1 MGPWGTYIMKISVIG
16 SGSWGIA
23 ATKMLSENGHDLTL
37 WSFDE
42 KEAAMLQTERMNP
55 ALLPGVQL
63 PEKVRVTTDIACAEG
78 ADIVVVAVPSFA
90 VFETA
95 RKMSPYMKKQVVVLL
110 SKGFDKNSG
119 YSLLSDLLERVF
131 MGAVP
136 VVALTGPSHAE
147 EVGRGVPTAVVAA
160 SVNKAAA
167 ELVQEAF
174 MNPVFRVYTTPDI
187 VGAELGGAMKNI
199 MALAVGI
206 SDGAGYGDNTKAML
220 MTRGITE
227 MARFGVA
234 MGGRPETFTGLSGI
248 GDLIVTCISQH
259 SRNRRAGLLIGS
271 GISPDEAIKQV
282 GATVEGYFAAQA
294 VHELTRGKDIEL
306 PICQAVYELLYE
318 GVSLEDTER
327 ALMTRGK
334 KHEIEESWMKHI
346 NW

>member
-1 MGPWGTYIMKISVIG
+1 MKISVIG

-23 ATKMLSENGHDLTL
+23 ATKILSENGHDMTL
-37 WSFDE
+37 WSFDP
-42 KEAAMLQTERMNP
+42 KEAALLQEERENP
-55 ALLPGVQL
+55 ALLPGILL
-63 PEKVRVTTDIACAEG
+63 PERVQVTTDIACVQG
-78 ADIVVVAVPSFA
+78 ADMVVVAVPSFA

-95 RKMSPYMKKQVVVLL
+95 QKMRPYVSKNQVMALL

-131 MGAVP
+131 LGEVP

-147 EVGRGVPTAVVAA
+147 EVGRGIPTAVVAA
-160 SVNKAAA
+160 SVNQQAAA
-167 ELVQEAF
+167 LTQEAF

-206 SDGAGYGDNTKAML
+206 SDGAGFGDNTKAML
-220 MTRGITE
+220 MTRGIME

-234 MGGRPETFTGLSGI
+234 LGGRPETFTGLSGV

-271 GISPDEAIKQV
+271 GVSPEEAIQKV

-294 VHELTRGKDIEL
+294 VHVLSQGKDLEL
-306 PICQAVYELLYE
+306 PICQAVYGLLYE
-318 GVSLEDTER
+318 GKPLDETVR
-327 ALMTRGK
+327 ALMTRDK
-334 KHEIEESWMKHI
+334 KSETQESWMQHI

>member
-1 MGPWGTYIMKISVIG
+1 MKISVIG

-23 ATKMLSENGHDLTL
+23 ATKMLCENGHDLSL
-37 WSFDE
+37 WSFSQE
-42 KEAAMLQTERMNP
+42 EAAQLQTQRQNES
-55 ALLPGVQL
+55 LLPGVIL
-63 PEKVRVTTDIACAEG
+63 PDRVKVTTDIACAQG
-78 ADIVVVAVPSFA
+78 ADIIVIAVPSFA

-95 RKMSPYMKKQVVVLL
+95 QKLRPFLNKKQVAVLL

-119 YSLLSDLLERVF
+119 FSLLTDLLERVF
-131 MGAVP
+131 MGEVP

-160 SVNKAAA
+160 SVNKNAAQ
-167 ELVQEAF
+167 LVQEAF
-174 MNPVFRVYTTPDI
+174 MNQAFRVYTTPDV
-187 VGAELGGAMKNI
+187 VGAELGAAMKNI

-206 SDGAGYGDNTKAML
+206 SDGAGYGDNTKALL

-259 SRNRRAGLLIGS
+259 SRNRRAGLLIG
-271 GISPDEAIKQV
+271 GGLSPDEAIAQV
-282 GATVEGYFAAQA
+282 GAVVEGYFAAQA
-294 VHELTRGKDIEL
+294 VHELSQGKNLEL
-306 PICQAVYELLYE
+306 PICQAVYGLLYG
-318 GVSLEDTER
+318 GVSLEDTVK
-327 ALMTRGK
+327 ALMSRGK
-334 KHEIEESWMKHI
+334 KQEIEESWMQHI

>member
-1 MGPWGTYIMKISVIG
+1 MKISMIG

-42 KEAAMLQTERMNP
+42 KEAALLQTERENP
-55 ALLPGVQL
+55 ALLPGIRL
-63 PEKVRVTTDIACAEG
+63 PDTVRVTTDIACAQG
-78 ADIVVVAVPSFA
+78 AEIVVIATPSFA
-90 VFETA
+90 MFETA
-95 RKMSPYMKKQVVVLL
+95 QKLRPYLNKKQVVVLL

-131 MGAVP
+131 LGEVP
-136 VVALTGPSHAE
+136 IVALTGPSHAE

-160 SVNKAAA
+160 SMNQAAA
-167 ELVQEAF
+167 ELVQTAF

-187 VGAELGGAMKNI
+187 VGAELGGALKNI

-227 MARFGVA
+227 MARLGVA
-234 MGGRPETFTGLSGI
+234 LGGRPETFTGLSGI

-259 SRNRRAGLLIGS
+259 SRNRRAGLLIG
-271 GISPDEAIKQV
+271 GGLSPEEAIQQV
-282 GATVEGYFAAQA
+282 GAVVEGYFAAQA
-294 VHELTRGKDIEL
+294 VHELTRDKEIEL
-306 PICQAVYELLYE
+306 PICQAVYQLLYE
-318 GVSLEDTER
+318 GASLEDTVHQ
-327 ALMTRGK
+327 LMTRDK
-334 KHEIEESWMKHI
+334 KREIEESWMQHI